1 MSELSGLAR
10 PVTDPT
16 TSALSAEFVGK
27 HSSRPSAVRPT
38 AFRLLIRALRPFP
51 VLLTQLRA
59 ASASV
64 PPSSR
69 AMAPAMAARWMMDLV
84 LPLIRMVLLLWRTG
98 VAPPSSAPVP
108 TRRAA
113 GVDGRGGPASR
124 CDAFAAR
131 GVRNAVRRLGRFG
144 YEEPALERARPS
156 TPERSV
162 SFELALPIADSAPT
176 SFAHPSGCAKYSTRP
191 AAIST

>member
-1 MSELSGLAR
+1 
-10 PVTDPT
+10 
-16 TSALSAEFVGK
+16 LSAEFVGK

-38 AFRLLIRALRPFP
+38 ALRLLIRALRPLP
-51 VLLTQLRA
+51 VLLTHLRA

-64 PPSSR
+64 PPSSS
-69 AMAPAMAARWMMDLV
+69 AIVPATAARWMVDLV
-84 LPLIRMVLLLWRTG
+84 LPLIMIVRLPCRTG
-98 VAPPSSAPVP
+98 VVPPSSAPVP

-113 GVDGRGGPASR
+113 GVDGRGRPTSR

-131 GVRNAVRRLGRFG
+131 GVRNAARGLGRCG
-144 YEEPALERARPS
+144 YEEPAWDRARPR

-176 SFAHPSGCAKYSTRP
+176 SLAHPSGWAKYSTSP
-191 AAIST
+191 AAIRT